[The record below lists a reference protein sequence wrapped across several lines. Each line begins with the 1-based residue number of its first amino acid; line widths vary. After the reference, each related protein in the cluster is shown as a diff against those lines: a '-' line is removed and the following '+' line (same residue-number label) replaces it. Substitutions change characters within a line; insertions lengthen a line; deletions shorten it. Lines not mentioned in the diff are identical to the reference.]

1 MGIAWNILQSLKKR
15 LQLYR
20 DSKRKVEAEMNAEI
34 NRRIVQSS
42 IQQVEE
48 VCEEKG
54 LLLAIAVYPDADG
67 KPTCTYSLAGLLSIP
82 NLEMVEAV
90 ADKINFSEVIQRMNN
105 ILHPPLKPVLPS
117 NKEEYEQMV
126 ASMVKQVQEGMLPD
140 NTQQL
145 LNQML
150 EHGDIKSI
158 DCALDQYN
166 NIRNGRQP
174 LGC

>member
-15 LQLYR
+15 LQLYM

-90 ADKINFSEVIQRMNN
+90 ADKINLSEVIQRMNN

-126 ASMVKQVQEGMLPD
+126 ASMVKQAQEGMLPD

-145 LNQML
+145 LNHML